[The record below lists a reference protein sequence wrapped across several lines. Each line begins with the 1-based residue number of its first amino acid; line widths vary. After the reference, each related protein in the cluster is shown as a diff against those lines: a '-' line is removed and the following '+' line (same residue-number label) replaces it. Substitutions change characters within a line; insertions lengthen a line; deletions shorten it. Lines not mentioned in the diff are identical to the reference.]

1 MFDTISLNQGAHKL
15 NSLRS
20 ADFDTPYERKPNR
33 NRNIKINQKRQ
44 DQSTQIRSLN
54 LLIQFPSIGQ
64 HNIFRNHKN
73 IFDSK
78 RHSVYSSKN
87 SQFLDSSKNLYA
99 SNIFTQNDNTEE
111 NFLSLG
117 IKISLSETSSTST
130 AKTKEDL
137 GKTNLSSLILV
148 ALRHQEPVFQS
159 FEPQNEDSNVIY
171 GPLVLLI
178 KTERNGMVLNDENK
192 RIRVEIDFPTSKT
205 QHQSFQ
211 KQMKMENMRKVFTK
225 KIGGTA
231 TYDNSAY
238 HHRDTCVIWDAWLK
252 TFRKDSKVCQT
263 LSINV
268 THTKCICTKMGRFG
282 LVNDLGMESKNVIN
296 YAFNGEPIITDY
308 NDGKDGLFG
317 DDNNDDKNE
326 GLATT
331 KEGNQV
337 TNNVPWLDNEIE
349 YKDSTSFMIIIIAIS
364 SSVLVVTLLGVG
376 FLVFYCKRIKVR
388 IFIHNLTEK
397 RKENVSNILKCF
409 SF

>member
-1 MFDTISLNQGAHKL
+1 M
-15 NSLRS
+15 
-20 ADFDTPYERKPNR
+20 
-33 NRNIKINQKRQ
+33 
-44 DQSTQIRSLN
+44 
-54 LLIQFPSIGQ
+54 
-64 HNIFRNHKN
+64 
-73 IFDSK
+73 
-78 RHSVYSSKN
+78 
-87 SQFLDSSKNLYA
+87 
-99 SNIFTQNDNTEE
+99 
-111 NFLSLG
+111 
-117 IKISLSETSSTST
+117 
-130 AKTKEDL
+130 
-137 GKTNLSSLILV
+137 SSLVFV

-178 KTERNGMVLNDENK
+178 KAERNGMVLNEENK

-225 KIGGTA
+225 NIVGNA
-231 TYDNSAY
+231 TYDNSDY

-282 LVNDLGMESKNVIN
+282 LVNDLGGSKNVIN
-296 YAFNGEPIITDY
+296 YAFNGEPIINDY
-308 NDGKDGLFG
+308 NGKDGLFG

-364 SSVLVVTLLGVG
+364 SSVLVVTVLGVG
-376 FLVFYCKRIKVR
+376 FLVFYSKRIKVR
-388 IFIHNLTEK
+388 IFKLTK
-397 RKENVSNILKCF
+397 KWIENVSNILKYLF
-409 SF
+409 F